1 MVQDSHITQQT
12 SLEYWVNCGEKTLY
26 LLSSAYDGQSG
37 KAYLKMLDPEKN
49 EVVIIYDESGHKPY
63 CYSNL
68 SLEELSNNQELKARG
83 AIGFV
88 EEKKYDLLHDKEVTL
103 VKIIANDPLAIGG
116 KSNSIREFI
125 TAWEADIPYHLCYL
139 YDKGLIPGMPYKVV
153 NGELIMMTASNENVN
168 QIMVMAKHLAEV
180 KGEDAEEVR
189 RWLSILE
196 AQYPKIKHV
205 SIDIEVLAPVT
216 TRVPSPTKAEDPV
229 VAISFVGSDGF
240 KAVFLL
246 RRGNVVANPI
256 SEGFEL
262 KLFDDEKT
270 MLEEAFNIINS
281 YPLVATFNG
290 DDFDLPYLKNR
301 GDKLGVPKEKNPI
314 IIGREG
320 ATLRKGIHVDLYR
333 LFLNKSIQVYAF
345 DNKYRENTLE
355 AISTALVG
363 KGKVEISKPMGE
375 LSLEELARYSFWDA
389 MLVHELLTFNNS
401 LLIKLLIILARIGR
415 MPIEYVCRH
424 GVSGWIKSLLYFEH
438 RRRGYLI
445 PRQDELLQEKGAT
458 TTKAVIEG
466 KKYRGALVAEPM
478 AGVHFGVTVLDF
490 ASLYPSAL
498 KEWNLSY
505 ETVRCVHE
513 ECKDNIIPE
522 TGHWVCKKRRGLQSL
537 VIGALRDIRIG
548 WYKPKSGDKTLQP
561 EVRSW
566 YEVVQRALKVL
577 LNASYGV
584 FGFSNFQL
592 YCPPVAESTAAI
604 GRYAFKMTL
613 KKAKE
618 LGIQVVYGDTD
629 SLFLK
634 TNDPKLIDELISWA
648 KSTLRLDLEV
658 DKVYR
663 YVVFSTRKKNYLGV
677 TTKDV
682 VDVKGLTGKK
692 RHIPTFIKEAF
703 DNMLEEFKKVQS
715 EEDFEQA
722 KQNLQNL
729 LRTWYYRLKNGQ
741 FELEDLAFR
750 VMLSKMPERY
760 TKTTPQHVKA
770 AKKLEAVGIQLSAG
784 DIISFV
790 KTKDKD
796 GVRPLQLAKPEHID
810 VDKYIDYMR
819 STFEQVLDALGIDF
833 DKMVGVSS
841 LESFM

>member
-1 MVQDSHITQQT
+1 MED
-12 SLEYWVNCGEKTLY
+12 WANGGEKTLY
-26 LLSSAYDGQSG
+26 LLSSAYDGHVG

-49 EVVIIYDESGHKPY
+49 EVLIFYDESGHKPY

-68 SLEELSNNQELKARG
+68 SVEELSNNQELRARG
-83 AIGFV
+83 AVGFA
-88 EEKKYDLLHDKEVTL
+88 EEKKYDLLHDREVTL
-103 VKIIANDPLAIGG
+103 TKIIANDPLAIGG
-116 KSNSIREFI
+116 RSNSIREFI

-139 YDKGLIPGMPYKVV
+139 YDKGLIPGMPYKIIDGKFVMV
-153 NGELIMMTASNENVN
+153 TASDWTVS
-168 QIMVMAKHLAEV
+168 QIMSMAKHLAEA
-180 KGEDAEEVR
+180 KDEDAEEIR

-216 TRVPSPTKAEDPV
+216 TRVPSPSKAEDPV

-246 RRGNVVANPI
+246 RRGNTITNTTTD
-256 SEGFEL
+256 EGFEL
-262 KLFDDEKT
+262 RLFDDERS
-270 MLEEAFNIINS
+270 MLREAFSVISS
-281 YPLVATFNG
+281 YPLLATFNG

-301 GDKLGVPKEKNPI
+301 GDKLGIPKEENPI
-314 IIGREG
+314 IISREG

-355 AISTALVG
+355 AISRALVG
-363 KGKVEISKPMGE
+363 KGKVELNKPMNE

-389 MLVHELLTFNNS
+389 ALVHELLTFNDS
-401 LLIKLLIILARIGR
+401 LLIKLLIILARISR
-415 MPIEYVCRH
+415 MPIEDVCRH
-424 GVSGWIKSLLYFEH
+424 GVSGWIKSLLYYEH
-438 RRRGYLI
+438 RRRGYVI
-445 PRQDELLQEKGAT
+445 PRQDELLQEKGAI

-537 VIGALRDIRIG
+537 VIGALRDIRIS

-584 FGFSNFQL
+584 FGFPNFQL

-634 TNDPKLIDELISWA
+634 TNDPKLIEELISWA

-703 DNMLEEFKKVQS
+703 EKMLEEFKKVQT

-729 LRTWYYRLKNGQ
+729 LRTWYYKLKNGQ
-741 FELEDLAFR
+741 FELDDLAFR
-750 VMLSKMPERY
+750 VMLSKMPEKY

-770 AKKLEAVGIQLSAG
+770 ARKLEALGIQLSAG

-796 GVRPLQLAKPEHID
+796 GVRPLQLARPEHID
-810 VDKYIDYMR
+810 VEKYIDYMK

>member
-1 MVQDSHITQQT
+1 VAQGFYGTHQT
-12 SLEYWVNCGEKTLY
+12 SLEDWAKAAGKVLY
-26 LLSSAYDGQSG
+26 LLSSAYDGQAG
-37 KAYLKMLDPEKN
+37 KAYLKMLDPER
-49 EVVIIYDESGHKPY
+49 EEVIILYDESGHKPY
-63 CYSNL
+63 CYSKL
-68 SLEELSNNQELKARG
+68 SIDELSNNQELRARG
-83 AIGFV
+83 AVGFV
-88 EEKKYDLLHDKEVTL
+88 SEKKYDLLHDQEVTL

-116 KSNSIREFI
+116 RSNSIRELI

-139 YDKGLIPGMPYKVV
+139 YDKGLIPGMPYIVADGKFTMV
-153 NGELIMMTASNENVN
+153 TASEETVN
-168 QIMVMAKHLAEV
+168 QIMAMAKQLADIR
-180 KGEDAEEVR
+180 GEDAEEVR

-196 AQYPKIKHV
+196 AQYPRIKHV

-216 TRVPSPTKAEDPV
+216 TRVPSPSKAEDPV

-240 KAVFLL
+240 RAVFLL
-246 RRGNVVANPI
+246 KKEGAAGDLRQ
-256 SEGFEL
+256 EGFEVR
-262 KLFDDEKT
+262 LFEDERT
-270 MLEEAFNIINS
+270 MLEEAFSIMGS

-301 GDKLGVPKEKNPI
+301 GDRLGIPKEKNPI
-314 IIGREG
+314 VLSREG
-320 ATLRKGIHVDLYR
+320 ATLRRGIHVDLYR

-355 AISTALVG
+355 AISRALVG
-363 KGKVEISKPMGE
+363 KGKVEIEKPISE

-389 MLVHELLTFNNS
+389 ALVHELLTFNDS
-401 LLIKLLIILARIGR
+401 LLIKLLIILARISR
-415 MPIEYVCRH
+415 MTVEDVCRH

-505 ETVRCVHE
+505 ETVRCPHE
-513 ECKDNIIPE
+513 ECRDNLVPE

-537 VIGALRDIRIG
+537 LIGALRDIRIN

-604 GRYAFKMTL
+604 GRYAFTRTL
-613 KKAKE
+613 RKAKE
-618 LGIQVVYGDTD
+618 LGIHVVYGDTD

-634 TNDPKLIDELISWA
+634 TDNPKLIEELISWA
-648 KSTLRLDLEV
+648 KGTLRLDLEV

-692 RHIPTFIKEAF
+692 RHIPMFIKEAF
-703 DNMLEEFKKVQS
+703 DKMLEEFKKVQS

-722 KQNLQNL
+722 RQNLQNL

-741 FELEDLAFR
+741 FELKDLAFK
-750 VMLSKMPERY
+750 VMLSKMPEKY

-770 AKKLEAVGIQLSAG
+770 ARKLEAVGVQLSAG

-796 GVRPLQLAKPEHID
+796 GVRPLQLARPEQVD